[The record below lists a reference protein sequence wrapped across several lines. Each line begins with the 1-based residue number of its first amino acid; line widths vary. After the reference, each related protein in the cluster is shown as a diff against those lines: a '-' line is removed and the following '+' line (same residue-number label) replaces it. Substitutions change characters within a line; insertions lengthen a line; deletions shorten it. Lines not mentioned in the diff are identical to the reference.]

1 MTARTDTAVPVSR
14 ESRLHLTEHRDE
26 LHALS
31 GSLDQ
36 VRADLRT
43 DMQRGM
49 PIDPDTLRVI
59 RDAGD
64 LLLLAAR
71 RLDPDQEA
79 DR

>member
-1 MTARTDTAVPVSR
+1 MTARTETVTPVSR
-14 ESRLHLTEHRDE
+14 ESRLHLTEHCDE
-26 LHALS
+26 LHALA
-31 GSLDQ
+31 GSIDQ
-36 VRADLRT
+36 VCADLRT

-71 RLDPDQEA
+71 RLDPDQET
-79 DR
+79 R

>member
-1 MTARTDTAVPVSR
+1 MTARTETVVPVSR

-31 GSLDQ
+31 GSIDQ

-43 DMQRGM
+43 DMQRGLL
-49 PIDPDTLRVI
+49 IDPDTLRVI

-79 DR
+79 RP

>member
-1 MTARTDTAVPVSR
+1 MTARTETVTPVSA
-14 ESRLHLTEHRDE
+14 ESRRHLTEHRDE

-31 GSLDQ
+31 GSIDQ
-36 VRADLRT
+36 VCADLRT

-59 RDAGD
+59 REAAD